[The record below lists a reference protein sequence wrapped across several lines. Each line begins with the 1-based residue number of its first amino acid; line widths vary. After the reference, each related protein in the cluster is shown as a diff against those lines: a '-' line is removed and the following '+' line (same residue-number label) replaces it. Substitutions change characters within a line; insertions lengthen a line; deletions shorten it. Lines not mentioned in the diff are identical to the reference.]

1 MTAKSSRRRRG
12 SPALQAGGPK
22 KPKTM
27 DVEITVDFG
36 PHISLHVRG
45 TLPKLAS
52 VEKVSRDLSAAIV
65 SLLQEAG
72 LE

>member
-1 MTAKSSRRRRG
+1 
-12 SPALQAGGPK
+12 
-22 KPKTM
+22 M